1 MTNYHRT
8 PDRLRDRIHVK
19 MFGLDATQP
28 VHALVHGDFS
38 GLPFWRP
45 SVWMPDASRSW
56 CPEKST
62 PASGQTLAVAQR

>member
-1 MTNYHRT
+1 
-8 PDRLRDRIHVK
+8 
-19 MFGLDATQP
+19 

-45 SVWMPDASRSW
+45 SVWTPDASQSW

-62 PASGQTLAVAQR
+62 PAAGQTLAVAQR